1 MDPANLEVRDN
12 SCKKL
17 KSWQRNREEFSQC
30 HFIKKEKIVNVPVSG
45 QQQHFRPFFDSRF
58 TGHLLDFRLSD
69 QKSIISPSKILAK
82 HLLDDFPKEE
92 V

>member
-12 SCKKL
+12 SCRKL
-17 KSWQRNREEFSQC
+17 KIWQHDWEVYSQR
-30 HFIKKEKIVNVPVSG
+30 KEKIVNVPVSG

-69 QKSIISPSKILAK
+69 KKSMIFPSTILTY
-82 HLLDDFPKEE
+82 
-92 V
+92 

>member
-1 MDPANLEVRDN
+1 MDPVNLEVRNN
-12 SCKKL
+12 SRKKI
-17 KSWQRNREEFSQC
+17 KIWQHDWDVYSQC
-30 HFIKKEKIVNVPVSG
+30 HFIRKEKIVNVPVSG

-69 QKSIISPSKILAK
+69 QKSIISPSTILTK